1 MGIVKF
7 KTDGASDKYD
17 RHISNL
23 EERNATLVASISNLE
38 ARCRKLE
45 QQKDEA
51 RLKALQGV
59 SAFMS
64 HMYASLGNIQGE
76 LLKHIAQVTKELN
89 VEHSARAEELLNQVT
104 QLLIPLKGTEDLED

>member
-1 MGIVKF
+1 MGIVKL
-7 KTDGASDKYD
+7 KTDSNSDKYD
-17 RHISNL
+17 RHIANL
-23 EERNATLVASISNLE
+23 EERNANLSASISNLE
-38 ARCRKLE
+38 QRCRKLE

-64 HMYASLGNIQGE
+64 HMYANLGNIQGE
-76 LLKHIAQVTKELN
+76 LLKHISQVTKELN

-104 QLLIPLKGTEDLED
+104 QLLIPLKGESEED